1 MNEKVAIYL
10 FLLGCVLVLLA
21 LTLKYY
27 NIVDNYTLV
36 FIGVIIESM
45 SVLIFAYQK
54 IKKSK

>member
-10 FLLGCVLVLLA
+10 FIIGCILVLLA
-21 LTLKYY
+21 LTLKHY

-36 FIGVIIESM
+36 FIGIIIESL